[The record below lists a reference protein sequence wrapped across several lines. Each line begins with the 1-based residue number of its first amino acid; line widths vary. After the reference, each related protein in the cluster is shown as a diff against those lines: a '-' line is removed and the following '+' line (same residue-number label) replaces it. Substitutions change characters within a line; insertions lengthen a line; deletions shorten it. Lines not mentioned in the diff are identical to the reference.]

1 MKTRLLIIIL
11 LLIATCKVVD
21 IAYSSA
27 MEIQQKKHE
36 REMIIREGWQPPPI
50 PQCDKET
57 WDRIREGC
65 DNE

>member
-1 MKTRLLIIIL
+1 
-11 LLIATCKVVD
+11 VVD

-65 DNE
+65 NND